1 MGSKI
6 MKKMKIFIAAFMVC
20 SMFLMP
26 VKANDTVTVS
36 FEATD
41 NTNEGVLSIENIES
55 VNALSLNITLD
66 TNAKLIEVVPNEDLL
81 KQGAKFNYRYHEDTK
96 ALNLY
101 ITGKQAFAYDQKL
114 PLAYLHFE
122 NEENTSVKL
131 SLNPEKAGLKLVY
144 DTFAQTLNESNGLVF
159 TASQLSVSGS
169 KTEEEIPDKEEVS
182 YPAAQVIDKTTNVT
196 IEAEEGILPKGTNAN
211 ISQMKDEK
219 KLETIKKKICELS
232 EKFTVYDITLT
243 HNQTLIQPKDGKL
256 VSVRLPIP
264 RGYDH
269 DKLAVYC
276 VDQEEVEVFQVEV
289 INGMAQFKTNHF
301 STYVLAQTGVT
312 PKDDPEG
319 NNGETTNDQNHHDD
333 ANPDD
338 DNQKND
344 AVTPNGESQNN
355 ASTDDKKTNNTTAQT
370 SDTTQSELLLAACF
384 VSIGILGILAYKRKL
399 WKKVNK

>member
-1 MGSKI
+1 

-20 SMFLMP
+20 SMFMMP

-41 NTNEGVLSIENIES
+41 NKNEGVLSIENIES

-131 SLNPEKAGLKLVY
+131 SLNPDKAGLKLVY

-169 KTEEEIPDKEEVS
+169 KTEEEIPDKEEIS

-219 KLETIKKKICELS
+219 KLETIKKKLSELS
-232 EKFTVYDITLT
+232 EKFTVYTA
-243 HNQTLIQPKDGKL
+243 
-256 VSVRLPIP
+256 SVA
-264 RGYDH
+264 
-269 DKLAVYC
+269 KWNAVKPS
-276 VDQEEVEVFQVEV
+276 
-289 INGMAQFKTNHF
+289 IMAKIFAT
-301 STYVLAQTGVT
+301 A
-312 PKDDPEG
+312 PEG
-319 NNGETTNDQNHHDD
+319 AGQGNRREVHGGRRTVRAHHERQRLCEAAPPLHRRDCRDGEVRRADR
-333 ANPDD
+333 A
-338 DNQKND
+338 
-344 AVTPNGESQNN
+344 
-355 ASTDDKKTNNTTAQT
+355 
-370 SDTTQSELLLAACF
+370 LLLAHARRRHDLA
-384 VSIGILGILAYKRKL
+384 GHRPLGKRNAYR
-399 WKKVNK
+399 